1 MRTLAIGDIHGCC
14 AALETLFDA
23 AQVTPDD
30 FLVFLG
36 DYIDRG
42 PESKAVVSLL
52 IKCSQEQNAIT
63 LRGNH
68 EVMILSAREDPLQ
81 AKLWSSYG
89 GDEALRSYGAGYSEV
104 WQDFIPD
111 EHWKFYEQTRP
122 WFETE
127 THIFVHATV
136 LPDLDMRDQP
146 DYVLYWERFNES
158 LRHRSGKI
166 VVCGHT
172 PQHSGWPT
180 RGACSVCIDTGVNSG
195 KWLTCLDVDS
205 GSFWQANESRMLRTG
220 QLPPS
225 R

>member
-1 MRTLAIGDIHGCC
+1 MRTLAIGDIHGCYS
-14 AALETLFDA
+14 ALETLLQA
-23 AQVTPDD
+23 AKVAPDD

-42 PESKAVVSLL
+42 PESKAVVSRV
-52 IKCSQEQNAIT
+52 INFCKQQSAIT

-68 EVMILSAREDPLQ
+68 EVMILQAREDPLQ

-89 GDEALRSYGAGYSEV
+89 GDEALHSYGAGYSEA
-104 WQDFIPD
+104 WQNFIPD

-127 THIFVHATV
+127 THLFVHATV
-136 LPDLDMRDQP
+136 SSELSMQEQP
-146 DYVLYWERFNES
+146 DYLLYWERFNEN

-180 RGACSVCIDTGVNSG
+180 RGAGSICIDTGVNSG

-205 GSFWQANESRMLRTG
+205 GSFWQANEGRMVRAGKL
-220 QLPPS
+220 LPS
-225 R
+225 H

>member
-1 MRTLAIGDIHGCC
+1 MRTLAIGDIHGCLSSLEALLE
-14 AALETLFDA
+14 AAH
-23 AQVTPDD
+23 VTTDD
-30 FLVFLG
+30 FLIFLG

-42 PESKAVVSLL
+42 PESKAVVSRV
-52 IKCSQEQNAIT
+52 IRCGEQQRTIT

-68 EVMILSAREDPLQ
+68 EVMILQAREDPLQ

-89 GDEALRSYGAGYSEV
+89 GDEALHSYGAGYSEA
-104 WQDFIPD
+104 WQAFIPD

-122 WFETE
+122 WFEIE

-136 LPDLDMRDQP
+136 SPDLSMQEQP
-146 DYVLYWERFNES
+146 DFLLYWERFNED
-158 LRHRSGKI
+158 LRHISSKI

-180 RGACSVCIDTGVNSG
+180 RGARSICIDTGVNSG

-205 GSFWQANESRMLRTG
+205 GSFWQANESRMVRTG
-220 QLPPS
+220 LLPPS

>member
-1 MRTLAIGDIHGCC
+1 MRTLAIGDIHGCYS
-14 AALETLFDA
+14 ALETLLQA
-23 AQVTPDD
+23 VKVAPDD
-30 FLVFLG
+30 FLIFLG

-42 PESKAVVSLL
+42 PESKAVVSRV
-52 IKCSQEQNAIT
+52 IRCGREQNAIA

-68 EVMILSAREDPLQ
+68 EVMILSAREEPLQ

-89 GDEALRSYGAGYSEV
+89 GDEALRSYGAGHSEV
-104 WQDFIPD
+104 WQDFIPE
-111 EHWKFYEQTRP
+111 EHWEFYKQTRP

-136 LPDLDMRDQP
+136 SPDLDMRDQP
-146 DYVLYWERFNES
+146 EYILYWERFDES

-166 VVCGHT
+166 VICGHT

-180 RGACSVCIDTGVNSG
+180 QGTRSVCIDTGVNSG
-195 KWLTCLDVDS
+195 KWLTCLDVDT
-205 GSFWQANESRMLRTG
+205 GLFWQANEGRKVRTG